1 MTSAN
6 IDISPADRCQNE
18 TQTAPARRGHG
29 RLLLA
34 LTALHLGRVLA
45 GETTDEA
52 DYLNPIPVILTAT
65 HLAQPIDE
73 TPTATTVIDHETIVA
88 SGATEIA
95 DLFRLVPGFQVAHA
109 LGNQFAVT
117 YHGHASTFPRQMQ
130 VLVDGRSVY
139 SPLFSIVD
147 WNHIGLSLE
156 DIERIEVVRGSNT
169 AINGTNAF
177 VATINFITRQPFQ
190 DQGVYISD
198 THGSNESQR
207 QVVRFAGSLGDFDQ
221 RLTLEHRED
230 DGFDGVSDSRLLTQA
245 NYRGSYYLDE
255 RNAFDIQLGHA
266 QGPMGL
272 GLDKPDNPAR
282 RKDTRSH
289 YVFLRWQHTLANDD
303 EFYVQAY
310 DNFLEWRDNQDIVGP
325 LSTFLGVPSTVIPP
339 NFNGNPDQSFQIGE
353 FSGRST
359 RQDIELRYH
368 DRIDPDL
375 QAIWG
380 LGVRRD
386 RFSSPTNLDQNDA
399 VKNDSER
406 VFAHLEWRLAE
417 TVLLNA
423 GSMLEHDG
431 IGGTETSPRLAMNL
445 HVSPDETVRLAV
457 TRSARMPSIIEAR
470 QFGVVRF
477 DSGDV
482 LDFRRDSQL
491 GLRPEH
497 ITSYEIG
504 YTQRLPAR
512 GLNIDTKLFHDQITD
527 VITAPTVHFY
537 PDPDVPTAHNAEALL
552 PYLTVEQVIAL
563 TTGKPLDEKV
573 QVWMNAGHIDR
584 SGLDLGVDYS
594 PTPRTRVLFNYG
606 YAVGKGRRL
615 KRIDGAKTI
624 VDTEDE
630 QNSIPRHTL
639 SLLLSHR
646 PLPGLMTSLAWYHVS
661 PMTWLGDGDPVD
673 GHDRVD
679 LMLRQTLPLGFAD
692 TTLALTVQN
701 LFDDPYLEA
710 TQFNVFRRRIYLQL
724 ALQI

>member
-1 MTSAN
+1 M
-6 IDISPADRCQNE
+6 
-18 TQTAPARRGHG
+18 
-29 RLLLA
+29 
-34 LTALHLGRVLA
+34 ALHIGPTLA
-45 GETTDEA
+45 DGPVTDTDEN
-52 DYLNPIPVILTAT
+52 DYLNPIPIILTAT
-65 HLAQPIDE
+65 HLAQPVNE

-95 DLFRLVPGFQVAHA
+95 DLFRLVPGFQVGHA
-109 LGNQFAVT
+109 LGNQFAVA

-147 WNHIGLSLE
+147 WNHIGLTLE

-177 VATINFITRQPFQ
+177 IATINFITRQPFQ
-190 DQGVYISD
+190 DPGILVSD

-207 QVVRFAGSLGDFDQ
+207 QVVRLAGSLGNLDQ

-245 NYRGSYYLDE
+245 SYRGNYYLDE

-266 QGPMGL
+266 EGPMGL
-272 GLDKPDNPAR
+272 GLKTAENPER
-282 RKDTRSH
+282 KKDTRSH
-289 YVFLRWQHTLANDD
+289 HIFLRWQHTLANDD

-310 DNFLEWRDNQDIVGP
+310 DNFLEWRDDRYRVGP
-325 LSTFLGVPSTVIPP
+325 LSAFLGVPSALIPV

-353 FSGRST
+353 FSGRSI

-368 DRIDPDL
+368 DHIDPDL
-375 QAIWG
+375 QAVWG
-380 LGVRRD
+380 LGLRRD
-386 RFSSPTNLDQNDA
+386 RFSSPTNLDRTDA
-399 VKNDSER
+399 IKNDSER
-406 VFAHLEWRLAE
+406 AFGHIEWWLSE
-417 TVLLNA
+417 SVLINA
-423 GSMLEHDG
+423 GAMLEHDG

-445 HVSPDETVRLAV
+445 HASPDETLRLAV

-504 YTQRLPAR
+504 YTVRLPAR
-512 GLNIDTKLFHDQITD
+512 GLNLDAKLFHDQITD
-527 VITAPTVHFY
+527 IITSPTVHFY
-537 PDPDVPTAHNAEALL
+537 PDPDVPTAHNTTL
-552 PYLTVEQVIAL
+552 PYLTVEEIIAL
-563 TTGKPLDEKV
+563 SKGLPPDEKV
-573 QVWMNAGHIDR
+573 QVWMNAGHLDR
-584 SGLDLGVDYS
+584 SGLDLGIDYI
-594 PTPRTRVLFNYG
+594 PTTRSRLLVSYG

-615 KRIDGAKTI
+615 KRIDGPKTI
-624 VDTEDE
+624 VDTQDE
-630 QNSIPRHTL
+630 QNSVPRHTL
-639 SLLLSHR
+639 SVLLSHR
-646 PLPGLMTSLAWYHVS
+646 PISGLLMSLAWYHVS

-673 GHDRVD
+673 GHDRID
-679 LMLRQTLPLGFAD
+679 LMLRQTLSLDFGD

-701 LFDDPYLEA
+701 LFDDPYHEA